1 MEDPV
6 PRRDVGLAALV
17 IAIWGVNFVA
27 ANIAMESL
35 PPLLMAA
42 CRFAMVALPAVL
54 FVPRPQ
60 MGVVPVLL
68 SGLTMGALQFGL
80 LYTGMMLG
88 MPAGL
93 ASLVLQVQTLFT
105 VVIAAMVL
113 REQPSRS
120 QVAGILLGLVGMA
133 VVGAQYVAAAPPL
146 PFLLTIAAALA
157 WACGNVITRR
167 HPPRSG
173 FSLVVWSALVPPV
186 PLLVASVLMEG
197 GLQRDLDAL
206 AHVSLRS
213 LGGLAFVAY
222 GASMVGY
229 GLWNLL
235 LSRHSAATVAPWS
248 MFVPVIGAGAA
259 WLYNGELPTPLG
271 MLGAAITV
279 AGVLLAL
286 GVGNRLL
293 RARADHPD
301 PTPHSEPP
309 GL

>member
-1 MEDPV
+1 M
-6 PRRDVGLAALV
+6 PRRDMGLAAVV
-17 IAIWGVNFVA
+17 ILIWGVNFVA

-35 PPLLMAA
+35 PPLLLTAL
-42 CRFAMVALPAVL
+42 RFALVALPAVF

-60 MGVVPVLL
+60 MGFWPVAF
-68 SGLTMGALQFGL
+68 SGLAMGGLQFGL

-105 VVIAAMVL
+105 VVIAALVL

-120 QVAGILLGLVGMA
+120 QVAGILIGLLGMA
-133 VVGAQYVAAAPPL
+133 VVGAQYIAAAPAL
-146 PFLLTIAAALA
+146 PFLLTVMAAAA

-167 HPPRSG
+167 HPPRTG
-173 FSLVVWSALVPPV
+173 FSLVVWSALVSPI
-186 PLLVASVLMEG
+186 PLLAASIAFDG
-197 GLQRDLDAL
+197 LDANL
-206 AHVSLRS
+206 AALSHVTLRS
-213 LGGLAFVAY
+213 LVGLAFITY

-235 LSRHSAATVAPWS
+235 LTRHSAATVAPWS
-248 MFVPVIGAGAA
+248 MFVPVIGAVAA
-259 WLYNGELPTPLG
+259 WFYNGEKPTPMG

-286 GVGNRLL
+286 GVGNRML
-293 RARADHPD
+293 RRMVDRPD
-301 PTPHSEPP
+301 PTPHTEPP

>member
-1 MEDPV
+1 M
-6 PRRDVGLAALV
+6 PRRDVGLAVLV
-17 IAIWGVNFVA
+17 ILVWGVNFVA
-27 ANIAMESL
+27 AKMAMESL

-42 CRFAMVALPAVL
+42 LRFMLVAFPAVL
-54 FVPRPQ
+54 LVPRPR
-60 MGVVPVLL
+60 MGFWPVLL

-80 LYTGMMLG
+80 LYVGMRLG

-113 REQPSRS
+113 RERPSRL
-120 QVAGILLGLVGMA
+120 QVAGILVGLVGMA
-133 VVGAQYVAAAPPL
+133 VVGAQHLAAAPVL
-146 PFLLTIAAALA
+146 PFLLTIGAALS

-186 PLLVASVLMEG
+186 PLLLASFWLEG
-197 GLQRDLDAL
+197 GPSSAL
-206 AHVSLRS
+206 AAISAASLRS

-222 GASMVGY
+222 GASMFGY
-229 GLWNLL
+229 GIWNLL
-235 LSRHSAATVAPWS
+235 LSRHSAASVAPWS
-248 MFVPVIGAGAA
+248 MFVPVIGAAAA
-259 WLYNGELPTPLG
+259 WLYDGEMPTPLG
-271 MLGAAITV
+271 IMGAAITV
-279 AGVLLAL
+279 GGVLLAL
-286 GVGNRLL
+286 GVGNRLV
-293 RARADHPD
+293 RRSADHPD